1 MAPQPQTNKPTE
13 RQADKQTK
21 SNWKHCL
28 KQRERERDDGS
39 GGQRWPA
46 CLSWLRRIF
55 FMTLSLH
62 CTPLPKKKKWYARKR
77 TTMMYRCPADLSD
90 LIWMLCL
97 WMSFW
102 FFCSVLPV
110 SLVKENSE
118 NQNLGYQQQQQLI
131 TVCAT
136 GFEMWTFSFVC
147 FLPDDCLSVYC
158 GPNNNL
164 SGFCVN
170 IDLPAYCREKKKGM
184 TILFSFPLIVFYFF
198 FLRLLLLNRFPLL
211 VFSLIFLPFLFP
223 RWRPRGPIL

>member
-1 MAPQPQTNKPTE
+1 MTRMSFLAAAT
-13 RQADKQTK
+13 
-21 SNWKHCL
+21 H
-28 KQRERERDDGS
+28 
-39 GGQRWPA
+39 
-46 CLSWLRRIF
+46 F
-55 FMTLSLH
+55 FYDTFTSLH
-62 CTPLPKKKKWYARKR
+62 TTKEEEVICPQEDDDDVPLPRR
-77 TTMMYRCPADLSD
+77 SFCSD
-90 LIWMLCL
+90 MWMLCL

-102 FFCSVLPV
+102 ILFCSVLPV

-118 NQNLGYQQQQQLI
+118 NQNLGYQQQLI

-184 TILFSFPLIVFYFF
+184 TILFSFPLIIFYFF
-198 FLRLLLLNRFPLL
+198 FLRLFLPNRFPLL
-211 VFSLIFLPFLFP
+211 VFSLIFLLFLFP